1 MFNVVLWISFIVGF
15 FGEIEEYYLYLV
27 EFVKCYEFD
36 YVGVFIFFLEEGIFV
51 YNLFNQLF

>member
-51 YNLFNQLF
+51 YNLFN